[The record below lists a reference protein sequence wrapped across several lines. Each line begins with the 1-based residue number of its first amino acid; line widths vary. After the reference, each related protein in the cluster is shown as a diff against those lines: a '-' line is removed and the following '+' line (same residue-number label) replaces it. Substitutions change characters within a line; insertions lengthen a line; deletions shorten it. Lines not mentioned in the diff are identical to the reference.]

1 MIRHPTTLRKRKTI
15 DSTLPSLSIYSHHNV
30 KDNETTKIS
39 PRKSMHTPHQKYYIP
54 PLYPDKSE

>member
-15 DSTLPSLSIYSHHNV
+15 DNALPPFSIYFHLYV
-30 KDNETTKIS
+30 KVNATTKIS